1 MWKQTISCL
10 LLAALATA
18 QQPPRRQQ
26 AEPATGAA
34 SIAGR
39 VLDSTGAP
47 VRRAVVTV
55 EGESRSQRTAKSITG
70 DDGSFLVR
78 ELPKGKY
85 WIIAEKTGYLRGSY
99 RGRSATG
106 YGDPVELKDD
116 TAKSGVDI
124 VLPRQ
129 GVIAGRVV
137 DEWGEPAER
146 VFVFAVPVRSG
157 GSRAGAASTASTNDL
172 GEFRLSKLSPGNYLL
187 LATRGGGGMEP
198 IVDRQPGK
206 PATAEAPTYFPGAL
220 DAASA
225 TAIRVNAGEERTGAE
240 IRLQRSTV
248 VTVAGRVTGDL
259 PAERRARVAIR
270 SSNDAAGFRG
280 GMVGGGP
287 MGGAPQSDGG
297 IRPDGTFSFRNIRP
311 GEYTLSV
318 VAMDRG
324 GPKILGKQTLM
335 VGQQDVLNVTLT
347 AAAAPNVEGRL
358 RADTEPPFAIGSAQ
372 ISLRPAA
379 GGGGGFGGPPVSVK
393 AGANGA
399 FTLSAVSRER
409 QVVQVEGAGE
419 GIVVKSISAGGQP
432 LPGLDVDFS
441 VVSGPLE
448 ILLTNKPAK
457 ISGTLEGVAA
467 DAPRVA
473 VWAVPDAQPLTVESW
488 NRRKIKVEASAG
500 TFSFDSLRPGSYR
513 LAACEDADSD
523 ALNDAS
529 VWERVKNRTTTVK
542 VAEGETGQ
550 VTLRVIPAR
559 ELDEL

>member
-1 MWKQTISCL
+1 MWKQTILCL
-10 LLAALATA
+10 LLAAAAAA
-18 QQPPRRQQ
+18 QPGARRQQ

-39 VLDSTGAP
+39 VLDSAGAP

-55 EGESRSQRTAKSITG
+55 EGESRAQRTAKSITG
-70 DDGSFLVR
+70 DDGTFLIR

-85 WIIAEKTGYLRGSY
+85 WITAEKTGYLRGSY
-99 RGRSATG
+99 RGRSASG

-124 VLPRQ
+124 TLPRQ

-146 VFVFAVPVRSG
+146 VFVVAIPVRSSG
-157 GSRAGAASTASTNDL
+157 GRAGAATTANTNDL
-172 GEFRLSKLSPGNYLL
+172 GEFRLSKLPPGNYLL
-187 LATRGGGGMEP
+187 LATRGADRVDAL
-198 IVDRQPGK
+198 VDRQPGK
-206 PATAEAPTYFPGAL
+206 PATAEAPTYFPGAV

-240 IRLQRSTV
+240 IRMQRSTV
-248 VTVAGRVTGDL
+248 VTVGGRVSGDL
-259 PAERRARVAIR
+259 PADRRARVSIR
-270 SSNDAAGFRG
+270 STNEGPGFRG
-280 GMVGGGP
+280 GGMMMGGG
-287 MGGAPQSDGG
+287 PQSDGG
-297 IRPDGTFSFRNIRP
+297 IRPDGTFTFRNIRP

-318 VAMDRG
+318 ITMDRG
-324 GPKILGKQTLM
+324 GAKILGKQTLM
-335 VGQQDVLNVTLT
+335 VGQQDILNVTLN
-347 AAAAPNVEGRL
+347 AAAAPNIEGRL
-358 RADTEPPFAIGSAQ
+358 RADSEPPFAIGSAQ
-372 ISLRPAA
+372 ISLRPAT
-379 GGGGGFGGPPVSVK
+379 GGGAGGFGPPPPSVK
-393 AGANGA
+393 AGANGV
-399 FTLSAVSRER
+399 FTIPAVSRER

-419 GIVVKSISAGGQP
+419 GIVVKSISAAGQP

-441 VVSGPLE
+441 VVTGPLE

-457 ISGTLEGVAA
+457 ITGTLEGVAA

-488 NRRKIKVEASAG
+488 NRKKIKVEASAG

-513 LAACEDADSD
+513 IAACEDADSD

-529 VWERVKNRTTTVK
+529 VWERVKNRTATVK